1 MPEELKTGHVTRAEA
16 AAALGVAPAR
26 INRWV
31 QDGAPVAV
39 RGSRGHSAMYDLD
52 ALKAW
57 RDARARPDE
66 PDVGLSLGEA
76 RARLACAQAEKW
88 ERENLRRRGELVERE
103 HAVYEGRTAI
113 AAAKTKLLQVPR
125 QCVLRGVPREAEVTI
140 RQCIVE
146 ALRELARW
154 KSIEDAEAVLEQAE
168 AAS

>member
-1 MPEELKTGHVTRAEA
+1 LPEEPQTGLVTRAEA

-39 RGSRGHSAMYDLD
+39 RGSRGHSAMYDLE

-57 RDARARPDE
+57 RDARARPDQ

-76 RARLACAQAEKW
+76 RARLAKAQAEKW
-88 ERENLRRRGELVERE
+88 EHENLRRMGELVDRE
-103 HAVYEGRTAI
+103 HVVYEGRTAI

-125 QCVLRGVPREAEVTI
+125 QCVLRGVAREAEVVI

-146 ALRELARW
+146 ALRELGRW
-154 KSIEDAEAVLEQAE
+154 KSIDDAERVLEGAE
-168 AAS
+168 AS

>member
-1 MPEELKTGHVTRAEA
+1 LPEELKTGHVTRAEA

-57 RDARARPDE
+57 RDARARPDQ

-76 RARLACAQAEKW
+76 RARLAKAQAEKW
-88 ERENLRRRGELVERE
+88 ERENLRRMGELVERE
-103 HAVYEGRTAI
+103 HAIYEGRTAI

-125 QCVLRGVPREAEVTI
+125 QCVLRGLPREAEVVI

-146 ALRELARW
+146 ALRELGRW
-154 KSIEDAEAVLEQAE
+154 KSVEDAEAGLEEME
-168 AAS
+168 AS